1 MDEVIGMTSG
11 YGCRKRRKSG
21 KISRDRNRDVSK
33 KVALG
38 MASTSRGGEV
48 MMYDQRLFNQD
59 KGMGSGFAT
68 TDDAYNIY
76 DKGLFTA
83 QPTLSTLYRPKK
95 DVDSDVY
102 DEKQQT
108 EKIIKTDRFKPD
120 TTFVGTSERAGPVE
134 FEADPFGL
142 DQLWREKFQN
152 SEGSPKFCKS
162 VHQASALVFLLDGH
176 VLAVKQH
183 IDLEHHQPQSR
194 CY

>member
-1 MDEVIGMTSG
+1 MTMTRQFPRMKLFEAERFNSQVLPDIEPQG
-11 YGCRKRRKSG
+11 IINEFNKILQISERRKSG

-33 KVALG
+33 KVARRMKLHQ
-38 MASTSRGGEV
+38 GGEV

-76 DKGLFTA
+76 DKSLFTHS
-83 QPTLSTLYRPKK
+83 LSTLYRPKK

-108 EKIIKTDRFKPD
+108 EKIAKTDRFKPD

-142 DQLWREKFQN
+142 DQL
-152 SEGSPKFCKS
+152 
-162 VHQASALVFLLDGH
+162 
-176 VLAVKQH
+176 
-183 IDLEHHQPQSR
+183 
-194 CY
+194 